1 MKRMAVILSLTLA
14 MGIALG
20 VTGTRVLD
28 AQYAQ
33 QEPVKRTVLQKVDLG
48 DKEAVMFIAE
58 IAPGASGGKH
68 FHPGVEL
75 FYTIQGSWIYE
86 AEGKPPITL
95 KAGNFSNSPVPKLVH
110 NATNASKTA
119 PAKILGVLIAEKGQP
134 LSTPVK

>member
-1 MKRMAVILSLTLA
+1 MRRSVLMLTLTLVV
-14 MGIALG
+14 GIAIG
-20 VTGTRVLD
+20 IMGTQVLN

-33 QEPVKRTVLQKVDLG
+33 QEPIKRTVLQKVDLG

-68 FHPGVEL
+68 FHPGHEL
-75 FYTIQGSWIYE
+75 FYTLAGSWILE
-86 AEGKPPITL
+86 PEGKPPVTL
-95 KAGNFSNSPVPKLVH
+95 KVGDVGNQLPKAVH

-119 PAKILGVLIAEKGQP
+119 PAKILGVLLAEKGQP